1 MSGFS
6 SEVSTEDGTVSLVI
20 TGLPGSGKTRVIQSL
35 HNKLT
40 RPGYFESQDLSDL
53 NQVTLPYQILCVI
66 DVRASLISGRDDW
79 LEERLQQLL
88 LSADGI
94 IFSFLESAS
103 LDDQVWWNKW
113 VALNA
118 GQLPIVR
125 WLNQS
130 FPAAWKGFSFQDDL
144 LQSTVEVLS
153 KELKPL
159 QVYEFSVGRICW
171 EHLLFG
177 LDSSKQNLEMK
188 IARVKGVVQTLEYEN
203 KVAIEGSATGWELF
217 AADENNLADGVL
229 GRLQI
234 QGVDLDQAWLDEIVK
249 ASLV

>member
-1 MSGFS
+1 MPGLSL
-6 SEVSTEDGTVSLVI
+6 ENSTEEQSVSLVI

-35 HNKLT
+35 QNKLP

-53 NQVTLPYQILCVI
+53 NQVTLPYQLLCVI
-66 DVRASLISGRDDW
+66 DVRAPLVSGRDDW
-79 LEERLQQLL
+79 LEARLQQLL

-94 IFSFLESAS
+94 VFSFLESAA
-103 LDDQVWWNKW
+103 LDDQAWWNKW

-118 GQLPIVR
+118 GHLPIVR

-130 FPAAWKGFSFQDDL
+130 FPTGWQGFPVKDDIL
-144 LQSTVEVLS
+144 HSTVENLS

-159 QVYEFSVGRICW
+159 QMYEFSVGRICW

-177 LDSSKQNLEMK
+177 LDSSKQNLGMK
-188 IARVKGVVQTLEYEN
+188 IARVKGIVQTLEYEN
-203 KVAIEGSATGWELF
+203 KVSIEGSATRWELF
-217 AADENNLADGVL
+217 AANDKDLPVGVL

-234 QGVDLDQAWLDEIVK
+234 QGVDLDLAWLDEIVK

>member
-1 MSGFS
+1 MPEFS

-35 HNKLT
+35 QNKLT

-53 NQVTLPYQILCVI
+53 NQVTLPYQLLCVI
-66 DVRASLISGRDDW
+66 DVRAPLVSGRDDW

-94 IFSFLESAS
+94 IFSFLESAA

-118 GQLPIVR
+118 GHLPIVR

-130 FPAAWKGFSFQDDL
+130 FPAAWQGFPVKDGL
-144 LQSTVEVLS
+144 LHSTVELLS
-153 KELKPL
+153 KGPKPL

-177 LDSSKQNLEMK
+177 LDSSKQNLGMK
-188 IARVKGVVQTLEYEN
+188 ITRVKGLVQTLEYEN
-203 KVAIEGSATGWELF
+203 KVAIEGSATRWELF
-217 AADENNLADGVL
+217 AADENNLPDGVL

>member
-6 SEVSTEDGTVSLVI
+6 SEVSTQDSSVTLVM

-35 HNKLT
+35 ENNLT
-40 RPGYFESQDLSDL
+40 RPSCFESSDLSNL
-53 NQVTLPYQILCVI
+53 KQVTSPYQILCVI
-66 DVRASLISGRDDW
+66 DVRAPLISERDDW
-79 LEERLQQLL
+79 LAARLQQLL
-88 LSADGI
+88 LSSNGI
-94 IFSFLESAS
+94 IFSFLESAA
-103 LDDQVWWNKW
+103 LDDQAWWNKW

-118 GQLPIVR
+118 GHLPIVR

-130 FPAAWKGFSFQDDL
+130 FPAAWQGFPIKEPL
-144 LQSTVEVLS
+144 LPLTLELS

-177 LDSSKQNLEMK
+177 LDSSKQNLGMK
-188 IARVKGVVQTLEYEN
+188 IARVKGLVQTLEYEN
-203 KVAIEGSATGWELF
+203 KVVIEGSATRWELF
-217 AADENNLADGVL
+217 AADENNLPVGVL
-229 GRLQI
+229 GWLQI
-234 QGVDLDQAWLDEIVK
+234 QGVDLDRAWLDEIVE